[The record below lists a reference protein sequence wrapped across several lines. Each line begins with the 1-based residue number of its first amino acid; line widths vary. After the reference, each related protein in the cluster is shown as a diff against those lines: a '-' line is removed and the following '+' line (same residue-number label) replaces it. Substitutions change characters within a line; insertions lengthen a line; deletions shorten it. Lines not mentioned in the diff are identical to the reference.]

1 MEQDGASCH
10 TSKANIFLLNKLF
23 NESGWIQNP
32 PNSPDLVFPIEK
44 IWGII
49 KPRVKRRDPKNID
62 QMKQFLLEEWNL
74 VPKEMIQNL
83 CLSWIE
89 RIKKVHEL
97 KGERLEPEYFKKKE
111 HKYNWEK
118 PDELPSQRIV
128 YNDKNLKLNKQKEI
142 KLLKRKIKSLK
153 GEYTNKI
160 RKINSKIKELK
171 KFGKRDLKY
180 MSFGMG
186 ISISNKREKVMEN
199 AKDEKKNQ
207 KKKRNN

>member
-1 MEQDGASCH
+1 M
-10 TSKANIFLLNKLF
+10 LN
-23 NESGWIQNP
+23 
-32 PNSPDLVFPIEK
+32 
-44 IWGII
+44 
-49 KPRVKRRDPKNID
+49 
-62 QMKQFLLEEWNL
+62 
-74 VPKEMIQNL
+74 
-83 CLSWIE
+83 WIE

-160 RKINSKIKELK
+160 RKINSKIEELK

-180 MSFGMG
+180 MSLGMG